1 MDKSNSKIK
10 NIPNILT
17 ISRIVLVPIIICFM
31 LVEFG
36 DSIYTI
42 KFSNVEIKLGLNLF
56 LAALLFLISS
66 FTDFLDGYI
75 ARKYKCVSDFG
86 KFWDPIADKIL
97 VNSTL
102 FCLAFKEYIPFWIPI
117 IILIR
122 DIIIDG
128 IRINAIKKQ
137 IVIPAN
143 IWGKLKTIFQM
154 IAIIIVFFFGVQ
166 FNSSLNNWWY
176 WFVQNVL
183 NYIAMILS
191 IASLIIYWLQYS
203 KKVKD
208 KENEQELHS

>member
-1 MDKSNSKIK
+1 MDKLNSKIK
-10 NIPNILT
+10 KVPNILT
-17 ISRIVLVPIIICFM
+17 ILRIILAPAVIVLI

-36 DSIYTI
+36 PLIYQI
-42 KFSNVEIKLGLNLF
+42 NFSNIQIKLNLNIF

-75 ARKYKCVSDFG
+75 ARKYNCVSDFG

-102 FCLAFKEYIPFWIPI
+102 FCLAFKDYIPFWIPI

-154 IAIIIVFFFGVQ
+154 TAIIIVFFFGIQ
-166 FNSSLNNWWY
+166 NQNENHWWY
-176 WFVQNVL
+176 WSVQNIF
-183 NYIAMILS
+183 NYVALLLS
-191 IASLIIYWLQYS
+191 IISLIIYWLQYS
-203 KKVKD
+203 KKVKLI
-208 KENEQELHS
+208 KNEQELHS